1 MSNTVITSSDIQ
13 VAYEQFYL
21 FMMQYLW
28 EFPVV
33 QDLANL
39 ELAIFKRFPDKEEMQ
54 KCLRELNYSVSATYT
69 ELEQDDQPEFK
80 EAYET
85 LESAI
90 NDFEDPGCE
99 LYSVQEILND
109 DGVEAS
115 TDATLPESD
124 KEKFEF
130 GDITKTTKAERDL
143 QEEAARTL
151 SNPFETTAEEGEE

>member
-39 ELAIFKRFPDKEEMQ
+39 EIAIFKRFPDKEEMQ

-69 ELEQDDQPEFK
+69 ELEQDDKPEFK

-85 LESAI
+85 LEYAI

-115 TDATLPESD
+115 IDATLPESD

-130 GDITKTTKAERDL
+130 GDITKTTKAEREL

-151 SNPFETTAEEGEE
+151 SNPFENPEEE

>member
-39 ELAIFKRFPDKEEMQ
+39 EIAIFKRFPDKEEMQ

-69 ELEQDDQPEFK
+69 ELGQDDKPEFK

-115 TDATLPESD
+115 IDATLPESD

-130 GDITKTTKAERDL
+130 GDITKTTKAEREL

-151 SNPFETTAEEGEE
+151 SNPFENPEEE